1 MELRPLRYFV
11 TVAEELHF
19 GRAAERLQIT
29 QPALSKQIAGLEREL
44 GVQLFARTKRTV
56 QLTVAGQ
63 VFREQAKQLLDQ
75 AQAAIQLTKR
85 TARGEFGQLTI
96 GFTATA
102 TYTMLPT
109 LLRQFRDRFPSV
121 ELNLQAL
128 STEAQV
134 AALNERK
141 MDLAFLHPP
150 IDERGLKL
158 HPILEEQFLVVLPKN
173 HPLLDYTTIPV
184 AALTNEAFIIHPRQE
199 GPMLYDG
206 FIRYFEQFGIQPNIV
221 KESISLQ
228 TRVCLVA
235 AGMGITFVSEC
246 VQPIVGTD
254 VVCRP
259 LADSPMT
266 LKFAAAWRQDF
277 TAPTLQ
283 EFLAVLLEETQ
294 EKSICH
300 QSQQTKL
307 DANK

>member
-1 MELRPLRYFV
+1 MEFRLLRSFV
-11 TVAEELHF
+11 AVAEELHF
-19 GRAAERLQIT
+19 GRAAERLHLT
-29 QPALSKQIAGLEREL
+29 QPALSKQIVVLEREL
-44 GVQLFARTKRTV
+44 GVSLLTRTKRVV
-56 QLTVAGQ
+56 QLTSAGQ
-63 VFREQAKQLLDQ
+63 VFLEQAKQLL
-75 AQAAIQLTKR
+75 AQEETAIQLTKR
-85 TARGEFGQLTI
+85 TARGEIGQLTI
-96 GFTATA
+96 GFTSTA
-102 TYTMLPT
+102 TYTVLPS
-109 LLRQFRDRFPSV
+109 LLRQFRDRFPNV

-128 STEAQV
+128 STESQV

-173 HPLLDYTTIPV
+173 HPLLDYPEIPV
-184 AALTNEAFIIHPRQE
+184 AALANQAFIIHPRQE
-199 GPMLYDG
+199 GSTLYDG
-206 FIRYFEQFGIQPNIV
+206 FVRYFEQFGIRPNIV
-221 KESISLQ
+221 QESISLQ

-246 VQPIVGTD
+246 VQSIVGTD

-259 LADSPMT
+259 LTDSPIN

-277 TAPTLQ
+277 ITPTLQ

-294 EKSICH
+294 EKSIYH
-300 QSQQTKL
+300 QSQLTKL